1 MSQKVYGM
9 NEDNIRVIIA
19 DDEPGMRLI
28 LRKMIGRVDG
38 FALVGEAADGAELL
52 EKFEKLHPQVVFLD
66 VDMPVMNGVACANQ
80 IQDQDPSCVLIFAT
94 AHEEYRS
101 DAFAVY
107 AFDYLL
113 KPFKM
118 ERVIETLT
126 RIRERHEYLRIRPA
140 ISQIN
145 VAGRAKPQGRMM
157 IKHKD
162 GISFINM
169 SDILLIQREE
179 RSTVIYTADGKS
191 YATSDTLGDTEAKL
205 DPQVFFRSHRSYIIN
220 LNRIHDIT
228 PYGRWT
234 YIVRLE
240 GTDRDALIT
249 QEKYEELERLF
260 ES

>member
-1 MSQKVYGM
+1 MTDVLP
-9 NEDNIRVIIA
+9 IRVLIA
-19 DDEPGMRLI
+19 DDEPGMRMI
-28 LRKMIGRVDG
+28 LRKMIARVDG
-38 FALVGEAADGAELL
+38 YELVGEAADGAELMRL
-52 EKFEKLHPQVVFLD
+52 FDELRPQVVFLD

-80 IQDQDPSCVLIFAT
+80 IQDADPSCVLIFAT

-113 KPFKM
+113 KPFRM

-126 RIRERHEYLRIRPA
+126 RIKERQEYMRARP
-140 ISQIN
+140 SLEKP
-145 VAGRAKPQGRMM
+145 AGAERAKPQGRMM
-157 IKHKD
+157 LKHRD
-162 GISFINM
+162 GVSFINM
-169 SDILLIQREE
+169 ADILLVQREE
-179 RSTVIYTADGKS
+179 RSTVIYTADGSS
-191 YATSDTLGDTEAKL
+191 YATSDTLSETEAKL
-205 DPQVFFRSHRSYIIN
+205 DPQVFFRCHRSYIIN

-234 YIVRLE
+234 YVVRLD

-260 ES
+260 G

>member
-1 MSQKVYGM
+1 MS
-9 NEDNIRVIIA
+9 EETNIRVLIA
-19 DDEPGMRLI
+19 DDEPGMRMI
-28 LRKMIGRVDG
+28 LRKMIARVEG
-38 FALVGEAADGAELL
+38 YELVGEAADGKELMTL
-52 EKFEKLHPQVVFLD
+52 FEALRPQVVFLD

-80 IQDQDPSCVLIFAT
+80 IQDEDPSCVLIFAT

-113 KPFKM
+113 KPFRM
-118 ERVIETLT
+118 ERVIETLN
-126 RIRERHEYLRIRPA
+126 RIRERLSYVHARPA
-140 ISQIN
+140 PAAPAVPERS
-145 VAGRAKPQGRMM
+145 KPQGRMM
-157 IKHKD
+157 LKYRD
-162 GISFINM
+162 GVSFINM
-169 SDILLIQREE
+169 ADILLVQREE

-191 YATSDTLGDTEAKL
+191 YATSDTLSETETKL
-205 DPQVFFRSHRSYIIN
+205 DPQVFFRCHRSYIIN

-234 YIVRLE
+234 YVVRLD

-260 ES
+260 GG

>member
-1 MSQKVYGM
+1 MSDYLP
-9 NEDNIRVIIA
+9 IRVLIA
-19 DDEPGMRLI
+19 DDEPGMRMI
-28 LRKMIGRVDG
+28 LRKMIVRVEG
-38 FALVGEAADGAELL
+38 YELVGEAADGAELMRL
-52 EKFEKLHPQVVFLD
+52 FDELRPQVVFLD

-80 IQDQDPSCVLIFAT
+80 IQDADPSCVLIFAT

-113 KPFKM
+113 KPFRM

-126 RIRERHEYLRIRPA
+126 RIKERQEYMRARPA
-140 ISQIN
+140 PQKTAVSE
-145 VAGRAKPQGRMM
+145 RARPQGRMM
-157 IKHKD
+157 LKHRD
-162 GISFINM
+162 GVSFINM
-169 SDILLIQREE
+169 ADILLVQREE
-179 RSTVIYTADGKS
+179 RSTVIYTADGQS
-191 YATSDTLGDTEAKL
+191 YATSDTLAETEAKL
-205 DPQVFFRSHRSYIIN
+205 DPQVFFRCHRSYIIN

-234 YIVRLE
+234 YIVRLD

-260 ES
+260 GG